1 MTALLHTHDLLSAS
15 RIASAAQAAGVEL
28 VTCAAREAMLP
39 LVAERGIQLVLL
51 DLATPG
57 EVAADWIARLRSV
70 ATETLS
76 IVAYGPH
83 VDADRLAAARQA
95 GCDRVLARGQF
106 LAQVSAILT
115 TNGRVAP
122 SELER

>member
-15 RIASAAQAAGVEL
+15 RIASAATASGVEL
-28 VTCAAREAMLP
+28 VQYADCDE
-39 LVAERGIQLVLL
+39 LVWRVAGQDVQLVLL

-57 EVAADWIARLRSV
+57 LVTADFVPRLRAAGS
-70 ATETLS
+70 ERLS

-83 VDADRLAAARQA
+83 VDAARLAEARNA

-106 LAQVSAILT
+106 LAQVTTILARD
-115 TNGRVAP
+115 GAAAD
-122 SELER
+122 SERE

>member
-1 MTALLHTHDLLSAS
+1 MTALLHTLDLLSAS

-28 VTCAAREAMLP
+28 VTCAERDAMLP
-39 LVAERGIQLVLL
+39 LVAERDIQLVLL

-57 EVAADWIARLRSV
+57 EVAADWIARLRS
-70 ATETLS
+70 AGTEALS

-83 VDADRLAAARQA
+83 VNAARLAEARQA

-115 TNGRVAP
+115 TNGKAAH
-122 SELER
+122 SELEH

>member
-15 RIASAAQAAGVEL
+15 RIASAAMAAGVEL
-28 VTCAAREAMLP
+28 ITCAECDAMLR
-39 LVAERGIQLVLL
+39 LVAEGDIHLVLL

-57 EVAADWIARLRSV
+57 MVAADCIAQLRS
-70 ATETLS
+70 AGTERLS

-83 VDADRLAAARQA
+83 VNAARLDEARQA

-115 TNGRVAP
+115 TNGRVAHP
-122 SELER
+122 ELEH